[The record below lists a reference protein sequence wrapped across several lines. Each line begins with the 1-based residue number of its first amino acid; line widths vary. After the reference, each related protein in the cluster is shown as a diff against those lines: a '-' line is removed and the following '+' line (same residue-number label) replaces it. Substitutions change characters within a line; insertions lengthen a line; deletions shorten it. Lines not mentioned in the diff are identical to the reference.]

1 VKRPEKS
8 QEGGAM
14 IRAAMYGAGRSKLIY
29 ALENEQEFKTS
40 GSLSGVKDIETFGQL
55 NEKEIKLLKQ
65 DWYTVGVRYY
75 VVSYKTPIAWVRNDG
90 KIHRVNQKFSITTTK
105 HQGMLYN
112 LGRAVQK

>member
-1 VKRPEKS
+1 
-8 QEGGAM
+8 M
-14 IRAAMYGAGRSKLIY
+14 IRAAIHGAGRGKLIY

-55 NEKEIKLLKQ
+55 DSVEIAILER
-65 DWYTVGVRYY
+65 DRREVGVRYY

-90 KIHRVNQKFSITTTK
+90 KVHRVNQKFSVTTIK
-105 HQGMLYN
+105 HQGMLYD